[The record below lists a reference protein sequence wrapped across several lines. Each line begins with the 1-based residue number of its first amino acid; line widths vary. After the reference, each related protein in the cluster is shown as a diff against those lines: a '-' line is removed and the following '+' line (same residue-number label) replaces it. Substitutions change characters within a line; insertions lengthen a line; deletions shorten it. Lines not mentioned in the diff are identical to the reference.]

1 MKKTK
6 IGSDKGSELVI
17 PQMYLSFEGAGYYLI
32 NDDIDSYSTGEVI
45 KYIVERNVNF
55 ADQKTEMRFIVNSP
69 GGDLC
74 SAFALID
81 VMKGS
86 RIPISTFGLG
96 TIASAALAIFIAG
109 EKGKRYITPNTSI
122 LSHQFSWGSI
132 GKEHE
137 LYAKNKEIE
146 LTTSRMLQHYKKCT
160 GLPEKKIREIL
171 LPPHDVWLSAAEAI
185 DYGLA
190 DKIVDWY

>member
-6 IGSDKGSELVI
+6 NTGQSDVII
-17 PQMYLSFEGAGYYLI
+17 PQIYLSFEGAGYYLL
-32 NDDIDSYSTGEVI
+32 NEEIDAFTAGDCI
-45 KYIVERNVNF
+45 KYIIERNVNLEG
-55 ADQKTEMRFIVNSP
+55 QKTEIRLLVNSP

-74 SAFALID
+74 SANALID
-81 VMKGS
+81 IMKGS
-86 RIPISTFGLG
+86 KIPISTFGLG
-96 TIASAALAIFIAG
+96 MIASAGLAIFIAG
-109 EKGKRYITPNTSI
+109 QKGRRFITPNTSI
-122 LSHQFSWGSI
+122 LSHQFSWASI

-146 LTTSRMLQHYKKCT
+146 LTTQRMMNHYKKCT

-171 LPPHDVWLSAAEAI
+171 FPPNDVWLSAQEAV

-190 DKIVDWY
+190 DKIVEWY